1 MRSPQVSP
9 LKTVSTVII
18 PAFLKKYRHFSA
30 FYKAEQASEKLHHE
44 MMVDAR
50 IFCRIKP
57 VEKMLLFLIKK
68 YEERNRGDRSIADP
82 KPRAK
87 RKLSMAN
94 GPSPKRFQPDQ

>member
-1 MRSPQVSP
+1 MLPWFYYNNSDTSVSNH
-9 LKTVSTVII
+9 TCI
-18 PAFLKKYRHFSA
+18 FKKVQTFQRILQSGA
-30 FYKAEQASEKLHHE
+30 SIWKAASWNDGWCQNILQDQASGEN
-44 MMVDAR
+44 AS
-50 IFCRIKP
+50 IP
-57 VEKMLLFLIKK
+57 YKK